1 MVTSKHILC
10 RARIKDADD
19 FAGMLERCKYVCLA
33 CYKSRASSSRFVSFR
48 YMVSPSLHLVQLL
61 SVLGIGFL
69 QGLYALDVADG
80 SSEGPSLVCPTF
92 LLPIAV

>member
-1 MVTSKHILC
+1 
-10 RARIKDADD
+10 
-19 FAGMLERCKYVCLA
+19 
-33 CYKSRASSSRFVSFR
+33 
-48 YMVSPSLHLVQLL
+48 MVSPSLHLVQLL